1 MADDYLRGSGYCC
14 NAATRC
20 GRSRTAPTPGLR
32 AWPRPEP
39 RSPWR
44 PAGLRSGQRAALDG
58 VTGAYFCNPIAPGLL
73 EATALFAQAAVDA
86 TSHAA
91 QHHWIAERLLD
102 RTPMLTT
109 HLRPTFFAEWL
120 DWYWATDGTSGVTT
134 AHGRRAARPHRR

>member
-1 MADDYLRGSGYCC
+1 M
-14 NAATRC
+14 
-20 GRSRTAPTPGLR
+20 
-32 AWPRPEP
+32 
-39 RSPWR
+39 
-44 PAGLRSGQRAALDG
+44 
-58 VTGAYFCNPIAPGLL
+58 TGAYFCNPIAPGLL

-109 HLRPTFFAEWL
+109 HLRPTFFAEWQ